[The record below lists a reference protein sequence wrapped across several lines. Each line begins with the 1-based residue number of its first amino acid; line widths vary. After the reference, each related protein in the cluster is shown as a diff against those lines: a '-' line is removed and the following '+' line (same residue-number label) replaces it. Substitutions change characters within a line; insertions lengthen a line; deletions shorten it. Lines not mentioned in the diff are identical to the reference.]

1 MSRAPVV
8 SFFAYGVAKNWVAGK
23 TVADALREAEV
34 ANAKGFGAILN
45 YLGEEIRSPAEVR
58 ASVDEYKRLAGFLP
72 KRGIR
77 GCISIKPSQI
87 GLNLGESVFRRNLA
101 EIVEFADELG
111 VFVWVDMEG
120 SSFTEATLDVYCSL
134 FSRWKG
140 LGVCV
145 QSYLKRSKSDVER
158 LVGVGGKIRL
168 VKGAYNEAA
177 SVAYKSKVEVDT
189 NFARLMEYLFRNS
202 RSLFS
207 VSTHDDALV
216 RLAVRLNKK
225 YKRDFE
231 FGFLKGIRDKLKLE
245 LMREGFRVTEYIPY
259 GTNWLPYSIRRIRE
273 KPSNVL
279 LLARSLINR

>member
-1 MSRAPVV
+1 
-8 SFFAYGVAKNWVAGK
+8 VAGK